1 MYLKPIVPP
10 PSDIGT
16 FDRSGM
22 WINAGTNGFDV
33 TEVSAHGPADEA
45 GLQAGDV
52 ITAIDGKT
60 VKPEEL
66 ATGRASL
73 RMRPAGSKV
82 TIDYTR
88 KGAARHTMITLRDQ
102 I

>member
-52 ITAIDGKT
+52 ITAVDGKT

-66 ATGRASL
+66 AAARASL
-73 RMRPAGSKV
+73 RMRAAGSKV
-82 TIDYTR
+82 TIDYRR
-88 KGAARHTMITLRDQ
+88 KGAANHTMITLRDQ